1 VEDNIKLNV
10 RKVQCVDMEYIILLV
25 IYLMSHFYGIGDVPL
40 DSYNHG
46 KY

>member
-1 VEDNIKLNV
+1 MEDSIKLNV

-25 IYLMSHFYGIGDVPL
+25 IYLMSHFYEIGDVPL